1 MVNSK
6 LKYAAEAAPP
16 RYGTARN
23 RGKSGISTVNEFLSK
38 RFKFADNSRFIRFE

>member
-16 RYGTARN
+16 RYGTAKT
-23 RGKSGISTVNEFLSK
+23 RGKYGVSSVNEFLSK
-38 RFKFADNSRFIRFE
+38 RFKFAENSRFIRFE